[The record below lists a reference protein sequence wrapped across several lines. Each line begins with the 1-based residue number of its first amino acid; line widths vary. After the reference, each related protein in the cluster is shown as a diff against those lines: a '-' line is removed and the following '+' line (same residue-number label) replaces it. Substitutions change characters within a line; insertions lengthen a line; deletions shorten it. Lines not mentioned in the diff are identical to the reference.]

1 MSSVIFNPA
10 MLTASPSPSPKPEE
24 CPQVGGD
31 VSTNDATL
39 DDTALK
45 EPEESDTGWIDRAW
59 AVVLNTMHVCV
70 DTSPP
75 SKPELL
81 EEQECWLRDWN
92 TAMSDMTS
100 VFDRARAAEMHLLLN
115 DVDAVT
121 LAEGKIAAWTLTRAV
136 KMWKEKAEESTVT
149 AHPARVEKGKAKEV
163 VATKKTAE
171 KATEKLGEK
180 ATEPVLTN
188 MGCPHLGGRMTATS
202 VSRPAESQA
211 EGARAA
217 LKHAR
222 VVRLNKRRAPAVPKR
237 KALKV
242 QQYSEARTML
252 LTVSINVGKRVQ
264 QGSSSRRYWLA
275 NAKRGKAQTLDKSKW
290 VSLWFVSGGMVPKC
304 CHAEPKRY
312 RVSGW
317 MLLDGWHYR
326 ALKRGKARAHIHREA
341 RERRTAKG
349 DNVPIQ
355 AGQPMWA
362 HGNKCT
368 MLDEWAVSDGD
379 EWAG

>member
-24 CPQVGGD
+24 RPQVGGD

-39 DDTALK
+39 DDMALK
-45 EPEESDTGWIDRAW
+45 EPEESDADRIDRAW
-59 AVVLNTMHVCV
+59 AAVLNTMHVCV

-121 LAEGKIAAWTLTRAV
+121 LAEGKIAARTLTRAV
-136 KMWKEKAEESTVT
+136 KMWKEKAEESAVT

-163 VATKKTAE
+163 VATEKTAE

-180 ATEPVLTN
+180 ATEPVLTD

-202 VSRPAESQA
+202 VSRPAERCERCAVSGTKCVVVQPS
-211 EGARAA
+211 GRCKGCVKVCKGCSFVAA
-217 LKHAR
+217 K
-222 VVRLNKRRAPAVPKR
+222 NKRRAPAVPKR

-242 QQYSEARTML
+242 QRYSEARTML
-252 LTVSINVGKRVQ
+252 LTVSINVVRSRV
-264 QGSSSRRYWLA
+264 A
-275 NAKRGKAQTLDKSKW
+275 
-290 VSLWFVSGGMVPKC
+290 
-304 CHAEPKRY
+304 
-312 RVSGW
+312 
-317 MLLDGWHYR
+317 
-326 ALKRGKARAHIHREA
+326 
-341 RERRTAKG
+341 
-349 DNVPIQ
+349 
-355 AGQPMWA
+355 
-362 HGNKCT
+362 
-368 MLDEWAVSDGD
+368 
-379 EWAG
+379 